1 MACWPKEKWQLTKWF
16 FVSKNLCFECFNR
29 YIWKCVVDFIACW
42 PKINFHFWINHK
54 ITLLIDQK
62 TFNLQLTE
70 GIIDWKFPTF
80 YIPIYPYKTY
90 IFYCYETFLPGN
102 CWKKF
107 PIMYKV
113 LRFHGFLVTKVPNV
127 SCSPVWKFIFI
138 WSMQC
143 QFGFSKFL
151 YIFRPCPHVGN
162 F

>member
-1 MACWPKEKWQLTKWF
+1 MVCWLKKMTIDQMIFCYQKLYVLTGMF
-16 FVSKNLCFECFNR
+16 GA
-29 YIWKCVVDFIACW
+29 CVVNFMACW
-42 PKINFHFWINHK
+42 PKINFHFLVNHK